1 MPRTAREMWRPWELL
16 QTQDNTQNFWKVG
29 WRPEHISFESQ
40 EAGRTLAGIWDTY
53 KLKTHENISALM
65 PCGCNCHMLK
75 IKASWE
81 AWAGEVVQNCGQ
93 PEHSENSNIPCSN
106 TSRVNAASANA
117 PRDHGPPTAALY
129 RGLMSP
135 LTNNFIKMKNM
146 ILGVA
151 LFLNPLLS
159 CGRRVFPD
167 SLEA

>member
-1 MPRTAREMWRPWELL
+1 ML

-53 KLKTHENISALM
+53 KLNTHENISALM

-81 AWAGEVVQNCGQ
+81 AWAGEVIQNCGQ

-117 PRDHGPPTAALY
+117 PRPWSTHSSIIPGPY
-129 RGLMSP
+129 VSS
-135 LTNNFIKMKNM
+135 NNFIKMKNM